1 MRCSIFFLEAE
12 GYETELDPT
21 KSYKL
26 DTICLELQHFNTR
39 ISWEFSENNHPPL
52 SSESKFL
59 SIFTHVANFYM
70 LLRRELGVMIMAMDD
85 MILHSSSMIK
95 PLSWH
100 DHSSYIGFILL
111 SWYDHSSYIGFNSMY
126 DILIAL

>member
-1 MRCSIFFLEAE
+1 MWKIQMLNLEFDIFYVLVLPLVTYQAD
-12 GYETELDPT
+12 LNSA
-21 KSYKL
+21 KSGNTTVYKL
-26 DTICLELQHFNTR
+26 DKICLELQHFNNR
-39 ISWEFSENNHPPL
+39 ISGEFSENNHSPL

-95 PLSWH
+95 PLSQQEN
-100 DHSSYIGFILL
+100 SS
-111 SWYDHSSYIGFNSMY
+111 
-126 DILIAL
+126 